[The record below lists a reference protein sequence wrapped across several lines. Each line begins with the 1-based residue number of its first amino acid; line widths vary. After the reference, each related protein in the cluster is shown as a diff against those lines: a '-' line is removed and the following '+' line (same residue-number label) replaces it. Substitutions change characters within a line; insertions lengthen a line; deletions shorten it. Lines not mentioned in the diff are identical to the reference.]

1 MTGKKKENVSGIS
14 ESAFH
19 LDVDAQVVRQ
29 LGAELITDPEQALL
43 ELVKNS
49 YDADSE
55 WCNVEIEPDA
65 EAEIEIPGDREE
77 ERVSRRRKLKGKI
90 VIKDDGSG
98 MNVQTLQSGWL
109 TISLSPKRRMKE
121 LGEVTPKFH
130 RTPLGDK
137 GLGRLGTM
145 KLGDYLRIATFHHPD
160 KKGVRISFFWSQCKS
175 GLPLTQVPLTI
186 EELPAKGE
194 RGTEIEILG
203 LADLDY
209 WRGEDRINKLRL
221 KLSTLISP
229 FKTFSD
235 FTIGLT
241 IGGNAVD
248 LVSFSE
254 KVLNTATAHF
264 ECTFDG
270 SGLEMSG
277 KVKLGIFK
285 GTKGEDFERYVLSD
299 SGKALFDYLG
309 GKAFA
314 DGIALDKSKSRVWYL
329 EFQQLIQ
336 WKELPIIFEQLA
348 IANPGEFISELYAF
362 NLNFA
367 REQSENLFNEFG
379 DLGSTLKELSGVYIF
394 RDNFRVRAGNDWL
407 KLGEAW
413 TSGGSYYGLRP
424 KNTIGYFAITA
435 QGNPKLLEKSDR
447 EGFIE
452 NAEYRGFYALASRL
466 KEFANTSL
474 EDLRRGYSEFR
485 DKCKERD
492 SGFPQ
497 GISAEDQAEQLNR
510 LAKAAK
516 TIGTTLK
523 VSAKE
528 RASVL
533 SDAKAEIKTLLER
546 EPSNSAGHKSIAKT
560 LATLDRL
567 ARKIDEENQ
576 DVRQIVDQVAEKDQ
590 MADIISQR
598 FEQLND
604 QITETYETV
613 GIGLAAQG
621 LVHEL
626 HPLLEEIAA
635 RARKVKT
642 AIERHSSEGFALA
655 TSELD
660 TIRIIASLI
669 SRKMSFLDPMLRT
682 FKESRE
688 DIDLEKFIKD
698 FFDLR
703 HDRLD
708 KLGIKTFIDP
718 TDSPNLIV
726 RINRGRLTQVLD
738 NLERNSEY
746 WLKDFGLKNPE
757 RKLEIHAK
765 IDGSKLI
772 FYDTGPGVRTALEKT
787 IFDIFVTDKPKG
799 QGHGLGLFIISQVLK
814 AEGCSIYLG
823 TKRNEHG
830 RRFEFVVDFSS
841 AIK

>member
-1 MTGKKKENVSGIS
+1 MIGNKRENLAGPV

-55 WCNVEIEPDA
+55 WCNVEIEPAA
-65 EAEIEIPGDREE
+65 ETEIQISADEE
-77 ERVSRRRKLKGKI
+77 EKKPENRTLKGKI
-90 VIKDDGSG
+90 IIKDDGSG
-98 MNVQTLQSGWL
+98 MTVQTLQAGWL
-109 TISLSPKRRMKE
+109 TISLSPKRKMKE
-121 LGEVTPKFH
+121 LGQVTPKFH

-145 KLGDYLRIATFHHPD
+145 KLGDYLRITTFHHPE

-175 GLPLTQVPLTI
+175 GLPLTHVPLKV
-186 EELPAKGE
+186 EEVPARGE

-203 LADLDY
+203 LVDPEY
-209 WRGEDRINKLRL
+209 WRGDDRINKLRL

-229 FKTFSD
+229 FKTFSN
-235 FTIGLT
+235 FTIGLI
-241 IGGNAVD
+241 IGGNPVD
-248 LVSFSE
+248 LVSFSG

-264 ECTFDG
+264 ECTFD
-270 SGLEMSG
+270 SLLLEMSG
-277 KVKLGIFK
+277 KVKLGIFR

-299 SGKALFDYLG
+299 DGKSLLDYLNDQP
-309 GKAFA
+309 FSQ
-314 DGIALDKSKSRVWYL
+314 GITLRKSKLKIWYL
-329 EFQQLIQ
+329 EFQQSIQ
-336 WKELPIIFEQLA
+336 WKDIPIIFEQLT

-367 REQSENLFNEFG
+367 REQSDNLFNEFG

-394 RDNFRVRAGNDWL
+394 RDNFRVRASNDWL

-447 EGFIE
+447 EGFID

-474 EDLRRGYSEFR
+474 EDLRRGYSEFIK
-485 DKCKERD
+485 KCKERD
-492 SGFPQ
+492 SGFPK
-497 GISAEDQAEQLNR
+497 GLSAEDQAEQLNN

-516 TIGTTLK
+516 TIGAALK

-528 RASVL
+528 RTSAL
-533 SDAKAEIKTLLER
+533 SEVKAEINNLLEH
-546 EPSNSAGHKSIAKT
+546 EPSSSAGHKAIAKT
-560 LATLDRL
+560 LTALEQLT
-567 ARKIDEENQ
+567 RKIEKENQ
-576 DVRQIVDQVAEKDQ
+576 EVRQIVDQVAEKDQ
-590 MADIISQR
+590 MADVISQR

-626 HPLLEEIAA
+626 HPLLEEITA
-635 RARKVKT
+635 RARKVKI
-642 AIERHSSEGFALA
+642 AIERHSTGGSASA
-655 TSELD
+655 MSELD
-660 TIRIIASLI
+660 AIRTIASLI
-669 SRKMSFLDPMLRT
+669 SRKMSSLDPMLRT
-682 FKESRE
+682 FRESRE
-688 DIDLEKFIKD
+688 DIDLGKFIQE

-703 HDRLD
+703 RDRLD
-708 KLGIKTFIDP
+708 SLRIKTIIDP
-718 TDSPNLIV
+718 TDSPNLVV

-738 NLERNSEY
+738 NLTRNSEY

-757 RKLEIHAK
+757 RKLEIHTK

-772 FYDTGPGVRTALEKT
+772 FYDTGPGVRPAMEKT
-787 IFDIFVTDKPKG
+787 IFDIFVTDKPRG

-814 AEGCSIYLG
+814 AEGCSVHLG
-823 TKRNEHG
+823 AKRNEHG
-830 RRFEFVVDFSS
+830 RKFEFIVDFSGG
-841 AIK
+841 IK